1 MAKACGNPDCACSTG
16 IHEGLMFGSGELSRN
31 GYWSNPC
38 HACARANDARQKE
51 SRASYARRLLAWGF
65 TKRQIR
71 RDVATADWLWLES
84 WPFSQG
90 V

>member
-16 IHEGLMFGSGELSRN
+16 IHEGLTFGSGELSSN

-51 SRASYARRLLAWGF
+51 SRARYAKRLLGWGF

-71 RDVATADWLWLES
+71 REIATADWLWLES